1 MRTRVYRNYTF
12 TAVTECGNELVM
24 RSDNFFTVESNI
36 TAMLKDEIAAGNSGI
51 EGLEYIIYQ
60 VSKDGK
66 WRRPIERIYTRKHD
80 DAIYIDMVP
89 DEVVNEEA
97 VVATEEVVEEKPKK
111 TKKTNKK

>member
-51 EGLEYIIYQ
+51 EGLEYVIYQ

-66 WRRPIERIYTRKHD
+66 WRRPIERIYTRRHD

-89 DEVVNEEA
+89 DANEEPVA
-97 VVATEEVVEEKPKK
+97 ATEEVVEKKP
-111 TKKTNKK
+111 KKTNKK

>member
-51 EGLEYIIYQ
+51 EGLEYVIYQ

-80 DAIYIDMVP
+80 DAIYIDMIP
-89 DEVVNEEA
+89 DLIDVAVNEIS
-97 VVATEEVVEEKPKK
+97 VVATEEEEPKK

>member
-51 EGLEYIIYQ
+51 EGLEYVIYQ

-80 DAIYIDMVP
+80 DAIYIDMIP
-89 DEVVNEEA
+89 DVNEVP
-97 VVATEEVVEEKPKK
+97 VVATEEVVEEPKK